1 MHQYD
6 LNDAAFVEKQGYKP
20 KGFVPCPLSADGH
33 INPQV
38 SRFWLGGNRYVSVF
52 HVKPV
57 YYETRDNH
65 WRPLSEVC
73 GHYGNKRITIKY
85 EKLDLIHPNFLSW
98 LIKRQAVLNGVLE
111 VTSPFEFGK
120 RFQLTDQIGIVG
132 AATISFTTTTVYP
145 DPNTETTTFDGG
157 IGNIFNASGT
167 SLSAAE
173 STTTTTN
180 LNDTAVYLQEND
192 YGIGIGYVRA
202 PSGQHYP
209 FRSATLFDTSAIGSD
224 TIDSATLSLAT
235 GLSSVD
241 GMNDAYGYISVGSV
255 TPASNTGWSAA
266 DITFSNW
273 GTTQYATGIDISS
286 WAAVNNYNN
295 FTLNATGEA
304 AINGSGV
311 SKFGFMHGREFEN
324 QNWTGGSANSYVRPF
339 SADNTGTTYDPK
351 LVVEHTA
358 GAGATFRPRIMV
370 Y

>member
-1 MHQYD
+1 MHQVDKPTLEYALKHYPD
-6 LNDAAFVEKQGYKP
+6 IVGWVGPLHEKDGRPLFNTTKFVT
-20 KGFVPCPLSADGH
+20 AR
-33 INPQV
+33 NT
-38 SRFWLGGNRYVSVF
+38 YVSVF
-52 HVKPV
+52 SVKPV
-57 YYETRDNH
+57 YYEAIGGY
-65 WRPLSEVC
+65 WRPLSEITA
-73 GHYGNKRITIKY
+73 HHGNKRIELNDKWRMATPRFI
-85 EKLDLIHPNFLSW
+85 DWLS
-98 LIKRQAVLNGVLE
+98 KRQALFGRDLLLPTPFGFLLRQDLARPT
-111 VTSPFEFGK
+111 VTLG
-120 RFQLTDQIGIVG
+120 L
-132 AATISFTTTTVYP
+132 TTTTVYP
-145 DPNTETTTFDGG
+145 DPNPETTTFDGG
-157 IGNIFNASGT
+157 IGNIFGSSGT

-180 LNDTAVYLQEND
+180 RNDTAIYLQEND

-202 PSGQHYP
+202 PSAQHYP

-224 TIDSATLSLAT
+224 TIDSATLSIAT
-235 GLSSVD
+235 GLSSAD

-255 TPASNTGWSAA
+255 APASNTGWSAA

-273 GTTQYATGIDISS
+273 GTTQYATGIDITS

-339 SADNTGTTYDPK
+339 SSDNTGTTYDPK

-358 GAGATFRPRIMV
+358 AAGVTFRPRTTI